1 MASDTQ
7 PPAFAIALVG
17 WRDALRAIT
26 QMMPVAV
33 PAFLFTLV
41 AEVALQLLHSH
52 SLAIEFAILPL
63 YWVAQSLVLT
73 PLAIAVHRYV
83 LLEEVTEHYALDR
96 SDPRF
101 QRYFGFA
108 VAVQALWLTLWVWL
122 IIGHFVFGWPALPGE
137 PVPPEAGEHL
147 GWILLVGF
155 AGPMLTCLIIVRV
168 TLRAAILFPAVA
180 TDAPGAGWRN
190 ARDDSEEHIFRMFCA
205 FALGFVPTL
214 LFDAVD
220 DFILTPE
227 QAGSHPALQAAGVV
241 VRAAKAVLIMSAL
254 AAIASTF
261 YVAYGRRL
269 KGSAPAV

>member
-7 PPAFAIALVG
+7 PSAFTIALSG

-26 QMMPVAV
+26 QMMPVAG
-33 PAFLFTLV
+33 PAFLFTCV
-41 AEVALQLLHSH
+41 AEAVLQLSRAR
-52 SLAIEFAILPL
+52 SLAIEFTILPL

-83 LLEEVTEHYALDR
+83 LLEEVTKNYGLDR

-108 VAVQALWLTLWVWL
+108 VALQALWLSLWVWW
-122 IIGHFVFGWPALPGE
+122 IIAHFVFGAPMPGE
-137 PVPPEAGEHL
+137 PVPPGAGANL
-147 GWILLVGF
+147 GWILVFGF
-155 AGPMLTCLIIVRV
+155 AVPLVACFVIARV

-180 TDAPGAGWRN
+180 TDAPAVGWRN

-214 LFDAVD
+214 LFDAVN
-220 DFILTPE
+220 DFILIPE
-227 QAGSHPALQAAGVV
+227 QAGSHPALQAAAVV
-241 VRAAKAVLIMSAL
+241 VRAAKSVLIVSAF
-254 AAIASTF
+254 AAMASTF
-261 YVAYGRRL
+261 YAAYGRRL
-269 KGSAPAV
+269 KEDAPVA

>member
-7 PPAFAIALVG
+7 PSAFAIALVG

-52 SLAIEFAILPL
+52 SRAIEFAILPL

-108 VAVQALWLTLWVWL
+108 LALQALWLSLWVWW
-122 IIGHFVFGWPALPGE
+122 IIAHFVFGAPMPGE
-137 PVPPEAGEHL
+137 PVPPGAGERL
-147 GWILLVGF
+147 GWILVLGF
-155 AGPMLTCLIIVRV
+155 AVPLVTCFVIVRV

-180 TDAPGAGWRN
+180 TDAPGAEWRN

-241 VRAAKAVLIMSAL
+241 VRAAKAVLIVSAL

-269 KGSAPAV
+269 KRSAPAV

>member
-7 PPAFAIALVG
+7 PSAIKIALVG
-17 WRDALRAIT
+17 WRAALRAVT
-26 QMMPVAV
+26 EMMSVAG
-33 PAFLFTLV
+33 PAFLFTV
-41 AEVALQLLHSH
+41 IAEAALQLFRSH

-83 LLEEVTEHYALDR
+83 LLEEVTKRYALDR

-108 VAVQALWLTLWVWL
+108 VALQALWLSFWIWW
-122 IIGHFVFGWPALPGE
+122 IIAHFVFGASMPGE
-137 PVPPEAGEHL
+137 PIPPGAGENL
-147 GWILLVGF
+147 GWILVAGLAAPLV
-155 AGPMLTCLIIVRV
+155 TCFVIVRV
-168 TLRAAILFPAVA
+168 TLSIAILFPAVA

-214 LFDAVD
+214 LFDAID
-220 DFILTPE
+220 DFILTPQ
-227 QAGSHPALQAAGVV
+227 QAGSHPVFHAIAIVL
-241 VRAAKAVLIMSAL
+241 RAAKSVLIVSAF

-269 KGSAPAV
+269 NGSAPVA

>member
-7 PPAFAIALVG
+7 PSAIKIALVG
-17 WRDALRAIT
+17 WRAALRAVT
-26 QMMPVAV
+26 EMKSVAG
-33 PAFLFTLV
+33 PAFLFTLI
-41 AEVALQLLHSH
+41 AEAALQLFRSH

-83 LLEEVTEHYALDR
+83 LLEEVTKRYALDR
-96 SDPRF
+96 SDQRF

-108 VAVQALWLTLWVWL
+108 VALQALWLSLWIWW
-122 IIGHFVFGWPALPGE
+122 IIAHFVFGAPMPGE
-137 PVPPEAGEHL
+137 PVPPGAEENL
-147 GWILLVGF
+147 GWILVVGLAAPLV
-155 AGPMLTCLIIVRV
+155 TCFVIVRV
-168 TLRAAILFPAVA
+168 TLSILFPAVA
-180 TDAPGAGWRN
+180 TDAPSAGWRN

-214 LFDAVD
+214 LFDAID
-220 DFILTPE
+220 DFILTPQ
-227 QAGSHPALQAAGVV
+227 QAGSHPAFQAIAIVL
-241 VRAAKAVLIMSAL
+241 RAAKSVLIVSAF

-269 KGSAPAV
+269 DHGSSAR

>member
-7 PPAFAIALVG
+7 PSPFKIALVG
-17 WRDALRAIT
+17 WRAALRAIT
-26 QMMPVAV
+26 EMIPVAG

-41 AEVALQLLHSH
+41 AEAALQLLHSH

-83 LLEEVTEHYALDR
+83 LLEDVTRHYALDR
-96 SDPRF
+96 SDQRF

-108 VAVQALWLTLWVWL
+108 VAVQALWLSLWVWW
-122 IIGHFVFGWPALPGE
+122 IIAHFVFGVPMPGE
-137 PVPPEAGEHL
+137 PVPPGVGEHL
-147 GWILLVGF
+147 GWILVLGF
-155 AGPMLTCLIIVRV
+155 AAPLVACFVIVRV
-168 TLRAAILFPAVA
+168 TLSIAILFPAVA
-180 TDAPGAGWRN
+180 IDAPGAGWQN

-227 QAGSHPALQAAGVV
+227 QAGSHPALQAVGIV
-241 VRAAKAVLIMSAL
+241 VRAAKSVLIVSAL

-269 KGSAPAV
+269 KGSAPVA

>member
-7 PPAFAIALVG
+7 PSAFTIALAG

-26 QMMPVAV
+26 EMMPVAG

-41 AEVALQLLHSH
+41 AEAALQLSRSH
-52 SLAIEFAILPL
+52 SRAIEFAILPL

-83 LLEEVTEHYALDR
+83 LLDEVTSHYALDR

-101 QRYFGFA
+101 QRYFSFA
-108 VAVQALWLTLWVWL
+108 VALQALWLSLWAWW
-122 IIGHFVFGWPALPGE
+122 IMAHFVFGAPMPGE
-137 PVPPEAGEHL
+137 PVPPGAGEHL
-147 GWILLVGF
+147 GWILVFGF
-155 AGPMLTCLIIVRV
+155 AVPLVACFIIARV

-180 TDAPGAGWRN
+180 TDAPAAGWRN
-190 ARDDSEEHIFRMFCA
+190 ARDDSEEHILRMFCA

-214 LFDAVD
+214 LFDACN
-220 DFILTPE
+220 DFILIPE

-241 VRAAKAVLIMSAL
+241 VRAAKAVLIVSAF

-269 KGSAPAV
+269 KGSAPAA